1 MTILMRGV
9 FGSASLTGHVTGRT
23 GQTWVA
29 WDGTVDS
36 RKSAGQALD
45 GVICMA
51 LSSKPRYAVF
61 MFDIKMY
68 GFVSMFRIFDN
79 CRLAITR
86 GLRWMDGRMEMDGW
100 RWMDGEGW
108 MDESRDG

>member
-1 MTILMRGV
+1 MFISG
-9 FGSASLTGHVTGRT
+9 
-23 GQTWVA
+23 
-29 WDGTVDS
+29 
-36 RKSAGQALD
+36 AGQALD

-68 GFVSMFRIFDN
+68 GSVSMFCIFDN

-86 GLRWMDGRMEMDGW
+86 GLRWMDGRMERDGW

-108 MDESRDG
+108 MERDGWINRGMDS